1 MVEIFSWLKF
11 FSPFPNPLIDS
22 ERHPTKDNQE
32 WRGAVRGPLTIKDIE
47 NTIHGLDYVLL
58 VLQFLE
64 YWNTEE
70 CEMFI
75 WLRQSDILNR
85 LWQTR
90 QRMACILQYNI
101 LHTRTHFPSIFA
113 ISWYPGQA
121 IWCYSGRQVP
131 GSSQPMQNDD
141 IIFPLSHWGSGFQVN
156 VLSVRAEIQDPVF
169 SV

>member
-64 YWNTEE
+64 YWNTGNWRV
-70 CEMFI
+70 CNFYLAPTIRYFRPLMA
-75 WLRQSDILNR
+75 D
-85 LWQTR
+85 QTAHGLHTTYR
-90 QRMACILQYNI
+90 DPFSINICNI
-101 LHTRTHFPSIFA
+101 LMPRPGHLMLFWAPGARVQPAYAEWWYNLPPVTLGLGLSGQCLICK
-113 ISWYPGQA
+113 SWNTGP
-121 IWCYSGRQVP
+121 C
-131 GSSQPMQNDD
+131 
-141 IIFPLSHWGSGFQVN
+141 F
-156 VLSVRAEIQDPVF
+156 
-169 SV
+169 